1 VVSNVGVHAGLTVDG
16 SATRNGS
23 VCTGRPIADIHNGE
37 GDAGAK
43 HDLDAQAH
51 TTVQAASGQ
60 GDGRPQWRWRPMGR
74 AELGDLHDGYSQYRA
89 DQSRA

>member
-1 VVSNVGVHAGLTVDG
+1 LND
-16 SATRNGS
+16 S

-37 GDAGAK
+37 GEADAK

-51 TTVQAASGQ
+51 TTVQASGQ
-60 GDGRPQWRWRPMGR
+60 GDDRPQWRWRPMGR
-74 AELGDLHDGYSQYRA
+74 AELDDLHDGYSQYRA